1 MKSHEEKRKDEEIE
15 EWIEKHKMDASEL
28 CELRE
33 AEA

>member
-15 EWIEKHKMDASEL
+15 RWIEKHKIDAFEL
-28 CELRE
+28 GELRE